1 MHNPRGQHYVFVHQA
16 LPAMFFAD
24 PAKFVTTLAERG
36 DEVLHTLWHRV
47 GQQVREANQIPP
59 AGLSAETRRLEDG
72 TRLILITLPDP
83 QGATEAYFV
92 ALAYRPPTQQKGLT
106 RFITLEYSLNLEGSP
121 GTMLCEWTAD
131 KRHGNLGQGPEPTLE
146 AFFEVV
152 GRLVGQ

>member
-1 MHNPRGQHYVFVHQA
+1 MFVHQA
-16 LPAMFFAD
+16 LPAMFFAN
-24 PAKFVTTLAERG
+24 PVKFVTTLAERG
-36 DEVLHTLWHRV
+36 DEVLHALWHRI
-47 GQQVREANQIPP
+47 GEGVREANRIAP
-59 AGLSAETRRLEDG
+59 AGLSAETRQLEDE

-83 QGATEAYFV
+83 QGVTEAYFV

-131 KRHGNLGQGPEPTLE
+131 KRHRNLGPGPEPTLE

-152 GRLVGQ
+152 GRLIGQ

>member
-1 MHNPRGQHYVFVHQA
+1 MHKPRDQHYMFVHQA

-36 DEVLHTLWHRV
+36 DEVLQTFWHQV
-47 GQQVREANQIPP
+47 GQQIREANRIPP
-59 AGLSAETRRLEDG
+59 AGLSAETRQLGDEA
-72 TRLILITLPDP
+72 RLILITLPAP
-83 QGATEAYFV
+83 KGVTEAYFV

-131 KRHGNLGQGPEPTLE
+131 KRHRNLGPGPEPTLE
-146 AFFEVV
+146 AFFEEV
-152 GRLVGQ
+152 GRLIGQ